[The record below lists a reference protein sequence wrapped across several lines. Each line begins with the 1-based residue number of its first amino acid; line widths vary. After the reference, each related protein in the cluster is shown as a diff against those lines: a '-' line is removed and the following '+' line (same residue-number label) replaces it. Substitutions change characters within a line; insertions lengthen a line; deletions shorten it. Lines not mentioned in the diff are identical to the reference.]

1 MKIKQLLLGLMAVS
15 CVACV
20 QANEQAVRDSL
31 MKNTG
36 LFAESVRPAPVKGLW
51 EVVVQGRVFY
61 VDADASHVV
70 TGSIIDTK
78 TQSNL
83 TAARFQEVAREN
95 WSKWPFEDAVKQ
107 VFGNGKREVVVF
119 SDANCTWCRRMEST
133 FEEVGNLTV
142 YTFIV
147 PMLRGEQNNREI
159 VCARD
164 PAKAWHDWMANGVRP
179 EPAGVTCDASVLMR
193 NASLMSRHNITGAP
207 TMFFPSGAR
216 ISGAVPAAQLE
227 ELLQEQ

>member
-1 MKIKQLLLGLMAVS
+1 MKIKHVLAAVAAVL
-15 CVACV
+15 CAA
-20 QANEQAVRDSL
+20 QAHADEETIRTNL

-36 LFAESVRPAPVKGLW
+36 LRAESVRPAPVAGLW

-61 VDADASHVV
+61 VDETVAHVI
-70 TGSIIDTK
+70 TGSIIETK

-83 TAARFQEVAREN
+83 TAARFQEVAKEA

-107 VFGNGKREVVVF
+107 VFGKGEREVVVF

-133 FEEVGNLTV
+133 FAEVGNLTV

-147 PMLRGEQNNREI
+147 PMLRGEENNREI
-159 VCARD
+159 VCAKD
-164 PAKAWHDWMANGVRP
+164 PARAWHDWMANGIRP
-179 EPAGVTCDASVLMR
+179 QPAGVTCDSSVLMR
-193 NASLMSRHNITGAP
+193 NASLTSRFNITGAP

-216 ISGAVPAAQLE
+216 ISGAIPAEQLE